1 MPFWNIS
8 IPQASRIAIAMP
20 DTFYTER
27 LYPFMDLLIAQSFPF
42 LWQEIFSEAR
52 QKDLW
57 VEPLEIAR
65 MI

>member
-1 MPFWNIS
+1 
-8 IPQASRIAIAMP
+8 MP